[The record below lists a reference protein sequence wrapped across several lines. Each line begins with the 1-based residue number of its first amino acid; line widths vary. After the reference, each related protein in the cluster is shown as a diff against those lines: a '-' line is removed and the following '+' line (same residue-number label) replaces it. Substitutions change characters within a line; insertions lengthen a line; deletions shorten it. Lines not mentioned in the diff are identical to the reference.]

1 MFHNITLASF
11 WRPET
16 NDSEAH
22 YSSSTNV
29 QEREDEGL
37 KQDIVHREGGKE
49 QVWKN
54 REGELVGGVEE
65 AGPKPD
71 TPISWWMLVCS
82 VRYGTQDRKED
93 WCMIKAFGKQEW
105 R

>member
-29 QEREDEGL
+29 QEREDERL

-49 QVWKN
+49 QV
-54 REGELVGGVEE
+54 
-65 AGPKPD
+65 
-71 TPISWWMLVCS
+71 
-82 VRYGTQDRKED
+82 
-93 WCMIKAFGKQEW
+93 
-105 R
+105 